1 VYSEGQKPH
10 LIDGEASLPKQPIC
24 VTMTVGERP
33 LTVYSRICFGIHH
46 PIQHNVKPKH
56 IGHVIKSDLARM
68 RGYWKME
75 IADSGVPSNNMTL
88 ISYEY
93 DVETNPHS
101 YHSYHNP
108 HWYHPERSP
117 NCFHPV
123 YNPGGYH
130 PLYNP
135 GDYYPATNPEGH
147 HSVRNPYGYHPYA
160 IRMVIMPRVTCTGT
174 IQLRVPTHGIQL

>member
-75 IADSGVPSNNMTL
+75 IADSGVPSNNPDETAA
-88 ISYEY
+88 EATY
-93 DVETNPHS
+93 DAN
-101 YHSYHNP
+101 
-108 HWYHPERSP
+108 
-117 NCFHPV
+117 
-123 YNPGGYH
+123 
-130 PLYNP
+130 
-135 GDYYPATNPEGH
+135 
-147 HSVRNPYGYHPYA
+147 
-160 IRMVIMPRVTCTGT
+160 I
-174 IQLRVPTHGIQL
+174 LRVRCGD